1 MNLICFKLSR
11 QIEELTQYVNKVELQ
26 VNDLLDENEGMRE
39 KLGMD
44 PRKPMDLTEFR
55 KKKTLRLQGDRALNM
70 ALQQEV
76 IYSIRN
82 YVDVEIS
89 MRNSLCELYVLM

>member
-1 MNLICFKLSR
+1 MLRWGLSPNR
-11 QIEELTQYVNKVELQ
+11 QIEELTQYINRVEMH

-44 PRKPMDLTEFR
+44 PRKPLDLTEFK

-70 ALQQEV
+70 TLQQEV
-76 IYSIRN
+76 HLN
-82 YVDVEIS
+82 
-89 MRNSLCELYVLM
+89 

>member
-1 MNLICFKLSR
+1 MRNENSVLVDR
-11 QIEELTQYVNKVELQ
+11 QIEELTQYINKVELQ

-39 KLGMD
+39 KLGLD
-44 PRKPMDLTEFR
+44 PRKPMDLGEFR

-76 IYSIRN
+76 GVQVWIAQGKICLLGLRKPKPF
-82 YVDVEIS
+82 
-89 MRNSLCELYVLM
+89 